1 MPESEEIGLWFTT
14 NPTAVISTYLTD
26 DPTPVPMDHA
36 ELQNPEKWS
45 EYAEKIGFCVVTV
58 SNHKRNPKEATQN
71 AVTDVIKELQAAGV
85 RVYIAVTCLLGD
97 PKGGPRDVMVDGEN
111 IRSRNWFRPTDDRV
125 VSDIVDKVTHY
136 CAELDPSGV
145 LLWYATFPNENYCYK
160 SNCVDEATNE
170 LDLDERASV
179 LAQFLRN
186 VTDEI
191 RADHPTVDI
200 AIETDVQGAA
210 NIKYRYGVDLAKL
223 SGIVDEIFL
232 HVMDQRDETIKRAA
246 QIASS
251 ARKHDI
257 TPKFYV
263 SLLYKTNFG
272 KIHGDLTDQFPTNLS
287 LLVYSPRRETAEHA
301 IDAYLTE
308 KWEPYVN
315 RSLLAGSGAS
325 VLLAVAE
332 LFFGLTLPFG
342 PYGVP
347 GSILLGAVLFVLS
360 YREERLPVIS
370 QTLAHHVAK
379 RPW

>member
-36 ELQNPEKWS
+36 ELQNPEVWG
-45 EYAEKIGFCVVTV
+45 EYAEKIDFCVVTV
-58 SNHKRNPKEATQN
+58 SNHKDNPERATQD
-71 AVTDVIKELQAAGV
+71 AVTDVIGELQAAGV
-85 RVYIAVTCLLGD
+85 RVYIAVTCLLGE
-97 PKGGPRDVMVDGEN
+97 PKGTREVMVDGED
-111 IRSRNWFRPTDDRV
+111 ISSRNWFRPTDDDV
-125 VSDIVDKVTHY
+125 VSDIVDKVTDY
-136 CAELDPSGV
+136 CDELDPAGV
-145 LLWYATFPNENYCYK
+145 LLWYARFPNENYCYE
-160 SNCVDEATNE
+160 SDCVDEETME

-179 LAQFLRN
+179 LAQFLRD
-186 VTDEI
+186 VTEGI
-191 RADHPTVDI
+191 RADHPAVDI

-263 SLLYKTNFG
+263 SLLYETNFE
-272 KIHGDLTDQFPTNLS
+272 KIYGDLTDRFPTSLS
-287 LLVYSPRRETAEHA
+287 MLIYSPRQETAEHA
-301 IDAYLTE
+301 INKHLTE

-370 QTLAHHVAK
+370 QTLAHHVAR